1 MNYQNV
7 NDIISAIKKLKHD
20 GIKISDNLDPQKI
33 MCDFESLQQ
42 RKFENKYIL
51 PFNLDS

>member
-1 MNYQNV
+1 
-7 NDIISAIKKLKHD
+7 
-20 GIKISDNLDPQKI
+20 

-51 PFNLDS
+51 PFNLDSWN